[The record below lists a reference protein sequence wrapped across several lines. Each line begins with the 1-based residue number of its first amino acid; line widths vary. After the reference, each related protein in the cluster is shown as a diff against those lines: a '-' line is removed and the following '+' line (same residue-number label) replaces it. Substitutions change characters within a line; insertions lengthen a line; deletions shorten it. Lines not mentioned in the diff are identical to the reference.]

1 EAVEL
6 QRINQAS
13 GAARDISISVFRFVT
28 WAFSRNNRAECI
40 TLIAILGTGYY
51 LVTQDLVTVGA
62 VSTAALIFHRLFGPI
77 GIVAGMFA
85 DVQSA
90 AASLTRM
97 VGVIETAQS
106 HSPGTASA
114 PNEAT
119 LRLVDVSHAFDGL
132 PVIDGVNLEISPGE
146 HLAVVGATGAGKSTL
161 ALIASG
167 LLAPTS
173 GTVLL
178 NDSDIADIAPDQLR
192 SVIAMVSQE
201 MHCFRGTV
209 VDNVRMAKPS
219 ASDEEVRA
227 ALATVGDAWIARL
240 PDGADTIIGDGGF
253 RLTAVESQF
262 VALARVE
269 LADPEIVVLDEAT
282 AEAGSEHAQR
292 LEEAARVVVEG
303 RGCLTVAHRL
313 DQAIQADRIIVMES
327 GCIKES
333 GTHEQLRQLG
343 GAYEK
348 LWRAWSA

>member
-1 EAVEL
+1 MCPQAPEAFGGRSERLLGAVAGASALRAYHAEPAEVA
-6 QRINQAS
+6 RINQAS
-13 GAARDISISVFRFVT
+13 GKARDISIAVFRCVT

-40 TLIAILGTGYY
+40 TLIAILGMGFY

-77 GIVAGMFA
+77 GIVVGMFA

-106 HSPGTASA
+106 HSPGMASA

-209 VDNVRMAKPS
+209 VDNVRMAKTS

-227 ALATVGDAWIARL
+227 AL
-240 PDGADTIIGDGGF
+240 
-253 RLTAVESQF
+253 
-262 VALARVE
+262 
-269 LADPEIVVLDEAT
+269 
-282 AEAGSEHAQR
+282 
-292 LEEAARVVVEG
+292 
-303 RGCLTVAHRL
+303 
-313 DQAIQADRIIVMES
+313 
-327 GCIKES
+327 
-333 GTHEQLRQLG
+333 
-343 GAYEK
+343 
-348 LWRAWSA
+348 